1 MREGAGGV
9 EFLDV
14 TSTGKEP
21 VSREG
26 GEETTTL
33 GSKLGGDGGR
43 RGAAS
48 IGGATGVVGGD
59 SGPGCAVV
67 FRIGDEK

>member
-14 TSTGKEP
+14 TSTRKEP

-26 GEETTTL
+26 GEEATTL
-33 GSKLGGDGGR
+33 WSKLGGDGGR
-43 RGAAS
+43 RGAAG
-48 IGGATGVVGGD
+48 IGGTTGVVGGD